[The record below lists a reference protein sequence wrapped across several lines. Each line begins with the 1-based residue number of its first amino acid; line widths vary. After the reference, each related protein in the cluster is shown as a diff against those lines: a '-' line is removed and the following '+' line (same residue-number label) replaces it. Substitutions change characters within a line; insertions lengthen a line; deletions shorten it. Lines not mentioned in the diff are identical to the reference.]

1 MGIAPSSLLPA
12 LFLLFSQWFLFPLFL
27 FFFGP
32 SEMLECKKGKS
43 ACGLRRNAENDQK
56 RPREPP
62 RGHNNNNNNN
72 NNNNKPIVPTIP
84 VFLIFDLLQSVVSL
98 VRCSI
103 WVGAY
108 KQELFT
114 DRNMM
119 KFGCFFSAALF
130 IVRMRNRC
138 VRDKLVTRIM
148 IYSELQSEKV
158 RLNGS
163 LTASIELPEYGM
175 DLKGRMNRRK
185 ERNC

>member
-1 MGIAPSSLLPA
+1 MLSTTHYSRSRSKYCGHEFLAKIADLLPSLHSFSPIGQHFPIFERYDKNRNFLA
-12 LFLLFSQWFLFPLFL
+12 AGPFEISQSGVDERGKGWGLPPPPPPPLFLLFSQWFLFPLFL

-32 SEMLECKKGKS
+32 FEMLECKKGKS

-103 WVGAY
+103 
-108 KQELFT
+108 
-114 DRNMM
+114 
-119 KFGCFFSAALF
+119 
-130 IVRMRNRC
+130 
-138 VRDKLVTRIM
+138 
-148 IYSELQSEKV
+148 
-158 RLNGS
+158 
-163 LTASIELPEYGM
+163 
-175 DLKGRMNRRK
+175 
-185 ERNC
+185 